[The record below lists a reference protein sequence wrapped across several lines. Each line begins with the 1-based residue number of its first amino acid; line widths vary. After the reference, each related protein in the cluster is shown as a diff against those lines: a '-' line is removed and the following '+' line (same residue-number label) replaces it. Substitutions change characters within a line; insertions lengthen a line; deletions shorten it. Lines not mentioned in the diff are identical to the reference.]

1 MSYDI
6 LFVPRR
12 PDQAWQD
19 ALDAAE
25 GTDVLTVA
33 IGPER
38 REQWDRI
45 VASLR
50 RRLGEVEES
59 VADDTL
65 EATHVAS
72 GLQVS
77 LYPDEAALTF
87 PYWER
92 PDVAA
97 FHDQVVDVVGLVES
111 ETGLSA
117 WDAQSDAPFD
127 GTIHDEAGVST
138 SVRLT
143 QSGGTV
149 PGPVPTGLDSTV
161 PDVPPDPL
169 PDRTTGS
176 AAPGPSGSSAPSGPA
191 GPSGPSGPS
200 AAPVDAGSAPSVPP
214 SPTAERRRAVRYVVL
229 GLIIIG
235 FALLLRAQGQSSTLS
250 GLALAIGVADIAIG
264 LLMWRSYQRREQ
276 QR

>member
-59 VADDTL
+59 VADDTM

-77 LYPDEAALTF
+77 LFPDEAALTF

-92 PDVAA
+92 PDVSA

-127 GTIHDEAGVST
+127 GTIHDEAGVSA

-143 QSGGTV
+143 RSGGTV

-161 PDVPPDPL
+161 PDVPPGPL
-169 PDRTTGS
+169 PDEPADRT
-176 AAPGPSGSSAPSGPA
+176 A
-191 GPSGPSGPS
+191 GDRTASVQPS
-200 AAPVDAGSAPSVPP
+200 AGQPTADQPTGEKGATGPTTRP
-214 SPTAERRRAVRYVVL
+214 SPAVERRRALRYVVL

-235 FALLLRAQGQSSTLS
+235 FALLLRAQGQSTTLS
-250 GLALAIGVADIAIG
+250 GLALAIGVADILIG
-264 LLMWRSYQRREQ
+264 ALMWRSYKRREEQ
-276 QR
+276 KG

>member
-12 PDQAWQD
+12 PDQAWQE

-38 REQWDRI
+38 REQWARI
-45 VASLR
+45 VTSLR

-77 LYPDEAALTF
+77 LFPDEAALTF

-92 PDVAA
+92 PDVPA

-127 GTIHDEAGVST
+127 GTIHDEAGVSA
-138 SVRLT
+138 SARLT
-143 QSGGTV
+143 RSGGTV
-149 PGPVPTGLDSTV
+149 PGPVPTGLDSSV
-161 PDVPPDPL
+161 PDVPPGPL
-169 PDRTTGS
+169 PDEASDRTANDQTSNDRTTGDQTS
-176 AAPGPSGSSAPSGPA
+176 SDHDAQPSSQPS
-191 GPSGPSGPS
+191 
-200 AAPVDAGSAPSVPP
+200 
-214 SPTAERRRAVRYVVL
+214 TAVERRRALRYVVL

-235 FALLLRAQGQSSTLS
+235 FALLLRAQGQSTTLS
-250 GLALAIGVADIAIG
+250 GLALAVGVADILIG
-264 LLMWRSYQRREQ
+264 ALMWRSYRRREEQ
-276 QR
+276 PR